1 MVTGGGHTRACHARP
16 SNHWLPRFLSR
27 FWFADVTR
35 HSRVPSALTKYGAS
49 LFRPV
54 VASANQNAATTS
66 TRYARPRRDHGT
78 IFWVNPRRAR
88 FREASVRLATQE
100 AWLCPCWW
108 NECTWF
114 GALWGGLEAIL
125 AQPGTKGGKNETPPL
140 EKRVDRYALWL
151 HTSVRNCE

>member
-49 LFRPV
+49 RFRPV

-78 IFWVNPRRAR
+78 IFWVNPGRAR

-100 AWLCPCWW
+100 AWLLPVLVKRMHVVWCIVRGVKSNPCT
-108 NECTWF
+108 TWHER
-114 GALWGGLEAIL
+114 G
-125 AQPGTKGGKNETPPL
+125 QK
-140 EKRVDRYALWL
+140 
-151 HTSVRNCE
+151 